1 MILANTIA
9 TASQNITRQ
18 GCHRPKTARSLLTVV
33 PNIGREFPVIS
44 DLFPNH
50 NILPAHFLW
59 RRALSLQAESPDLA
73 CLGGAERLD
82 VQGCEF
88 RAANLFGHA
97 FPHCL
102 DRRSA
107 LHHRR

>member
-1 MILANTIA
+1 MLSSAKK
-9 TASQNITRQ
+9 
-18 GCHRPKTARSLLTVV
+18 PRSLLAFV

-59 RRALSLQAESPDLA
+59 PRAPSLQVESPDLA
-73 CLGGAERLD
+73 CSGGAERLD

-88 RAANLFGHA
+88 RMANVFGQDT

-107 LHHRR
+107 LHHRRTVWQCDGII